1 MLPTDAPSPQV
12 LAWATVREDGGRG
25 FGFTGLHTHANW
37 AVPGFRQLLVNA
49 VLWTAK
55 LDIPAEGAKC
65 QLNPEDLKK
74 NLFDV
79 PAKHE

>member
-1 MLPTDAPSPQV
+1 
-12 LAWATVREDGGRG
+12 
-25 FGFTGLHTHANW
+25 
-37 AVPGFRQLLVNA
+37 LVNA

-55 LDIPAEGAKC
+55 LDIPASGARC
-65 QLNPEDLKK
+65 ELNPEDLKK